1 MNIEEQ
7 LNLVISHLQRSLEIL
22 GTLVSGSG
30 PVQGTLVPGAETLV
44 PGAEELSKSEWHQL
58 FLKKSE
64 ELVVRKGLQARLAGL
79 MELKAM
85 VDQAIQVVNQAIRE
99 DS

>member
-7 LNLVISHLQRSLEIL
+7 LNQVISHLQTSLEIL
-22 GTLVSGSG
+22 GTLVS
-30 PVQGTLVPGAETLV
+30 VQGTLVSETLVSGPVQV

-64 ELVVRKGLQARLAGL
+64 ELVGRKGLQARLAGL